1 MAGYYEK
8 EYATKGS
15 VLAHPTGYSAYP
27 QTVAATD
34 AAVSTEG
41 GAKVL
46 LGGTIYPAND
56 ATAKGV
62 VLQDYAFS
70 DGDATVQAAIV
81 YVGDIKA
88 GALKAPLAAEAKAAL
103 PGIHVFGE

>member
-1 MAGYYEK
+1 MAGYHETQY
-8 EYATKGS
+8 TNKGS

-34 AAVSTEG
+34 AAVATVD

-46 LGGTIYPAND
+46 LSGTVYPKND

-62 VLQDYAFS
+62 VLQDYAFAN
-70 DGDATVQAAIV
+70 GDATVQAAIV
-81 YVGDIKA
+81 YAGDVKA
-88 GALKAPLAAEAKAAL
+88 SALKAPLAAEAKAVL
-103 PGIHVFGE
+103 PGIHVF

>member
-1 MAGYYEK
+1 MAGYHETQYT
-8 EYATKGS
+8 TKGS

-34 AAVSTEG
+34 AAVATVD

-46 LGGTIYPAND
+46 LGGTVYPKND

-62 VLQDYAFS
+62 VLQDYAFA

-88 GALKAPLAAEAKAAL
+88 SALKAPLTTEAKAAL
-103 PGIHVFGE
+103 PGIHVF

>member
-27 QTVAATD
+27 QTVAETD
-34 AAVSTEG
+34 AAVATVDG
-41 GAKVL
+41 VKVL
-46 LGGTIYPAND
+46 LGGTVYPAND
-56 ATAKGV
+56 TTAKGI
-62 VLQDYAFS
+62 VLQDYAFA
-70 DGDATVQAAIV
+70 DGDTTVQAAIV

-88 GALKAPLAAEAKAAL
+88 GALKTPLSTEAKAAL
-103 PGIHVFGE
+103 PGIHVF

>member
-1 MAGYYEK
+1 MAGYHEK

-46 LGGTIYPAND
+46 LGGTVYPAND
-56 ATAKGV
+56 ATAKGI
-62 VLQDYAFS
+62 VLQDYAFA

-81 YVGDIKA
+81 YAGDVKA
-88 GALKAPLAAEAKAAL
+88 GALKAALTTEAKAAL
-103 PGIHVFGE
+103 PGIHVF